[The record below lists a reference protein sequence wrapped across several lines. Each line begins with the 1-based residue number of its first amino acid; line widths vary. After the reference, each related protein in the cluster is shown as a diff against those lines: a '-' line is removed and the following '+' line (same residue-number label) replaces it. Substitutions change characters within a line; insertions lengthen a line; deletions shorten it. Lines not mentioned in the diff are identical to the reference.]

1 MESFCENH
9 GISFT
14 FETSK
19 TKGNLPITIIFET
32 NESYAD
38 SNGKQAFHDAKSGR
52 SMVKIISLAAGLH
65 K

>member
-1 MESFCENH
+1 MKKH

-19 TKGNLPITIIFET
+19 TKGDLPITRIIET

-38 SNGKQAFHDAKSGR
+38 SNGKQAFHDAKWKKYG
-52 SMVKIISLAAGLH
+52 
-65 K
+65 